1 MFPFFIEKNLISKNQ
16 LGFKPRYYCVNQLL
30 VITHDLFS
38 RFDNGYVVERY
49 SLAFQKLIINKVTK
63 VVCQVHFYSYYALII
78 YLVISNVI
86 LSYSLM
92 KPPCFTLLQRP
103 KQQLLN

>member
-78 YLVISNVI
+78 YLIISNVI
-86 LSYSLM
+86 RWWNLPVLHCYSAQNNSY
-92 KPPCFTLLQRP
+92 
-103 KQQLLN
+103 